1 MLSNEETLRQKL
13 QILRKLEALEKK
25 GIQLTK
31 KYNMDSPLAILMV
44 TGFVTL
50 EMSYNTLIGKWKGL
64 RKKNN

>member
-1 MLSNEETLRQKL
+1 
-13 QILRKLEALEKK
+13 
-25 GIQLTK
+25 
-31 KYNMDSPLAILMV
+31 LMV